1 MPTIIPMLSLTPSK
15 ACMYTSYI
23 DFTKSKPTERPQSNK
38 HDGFISV
45 SGANRLRLAVDWL
58 CFLAKDKQGF
68 NPKNKQKFNFK
79 VAFITLTLPSVQIHS
94 DEEIKEKCLS
104 NFLQWLRDAHKVEH
118 YVWRAEKQSNGNIH
132 FHIVVNA
139 FIPHKSIRLI
149 WNKQIDKLGY
159 VKKYTEK
166 MKSIYDNSE
175 QIGRSLS
182 GAKQNIFFD
191 RLRKAKKDNFCN
203 PNSTDIHSLYNV
215 RNIGAYI
222 SKYISKTIQQPQQ
235 DSSEAVKEAYAKQ
248 KVSGR
253 IWFISEKLSKFKK
266 VTMPICSRVSR
277 ELEKMIKTFSDRY
290 KEFDYVAILRAS
302 FLDFANLDCF
312 EILENIRNYLFK
324 NSIKLEVIEV

>member
-1 MPTIIPMLSLTPSK
+1 MSAIIPMLSITPSK
-15 ACMYTSYI
+15 ACMYSSHEG
-23 DFTKSKPTERPQSNK
+23 FSKSKPTERPQSNK
-38 HDGFISV
+38 HDGFLSV

-58 CFLAKDKQGF
+58 CFLAKDKQGY

-79 VAFITLTLPSVQIHS
+79 VAFITLTLPSVQVHS
-94 DEEIKEKCLS
+94 DEEIKDQCLS

-118 YVWRAEKQSNGNIH
+118 YVWRAEKQKNGSIH

-149 WNKQIDKLGY
+149 WNKQIDKLNY
-159 VKKYTEK
+159 IKNYTKK
-166 MKSIYDNSE
+166 MKSIYENSE
-175 QIGRSLS
+175 KIGRTLS
-182 GAKQNIFFD
+182 GAEQNIFFD

-222 SKYISKTIQQPQQ
+222 SKYISKTVQQPQQ
-235 DSSEAVKEAYAKQ
+235 DSSEAVKETYAKQ

-266 VTMPICSRVSR
+266 ITMPICSRVSTEIHR
-277 ELEKMIKTFSDRY
+277 AISIFSDKY
-290 KEFDYVAILRAS
+290 KEFDYVAILRTS
-302 FLDFANLDCF
+302 IQDLANIDCF
-312 EILENIRNYLFK
+312 EILENVREYLFK
-324 NSIKLEVIEV
+324 HNIKLEVI

>member
-290 KEFDYVAILRAS
+290 K
-302 FLDFANLDCF
+302 
-312 EILENIRNYLFK
+312 
-324 NSIKLEVIEV
+324 